1 MNTDTISSHFT
12 GQDDVHIFSNGD
24 GTYLFSNGDKLDCQK
39 KSLILTF
46 AGKRN
51 TLSTSAFQGGYREDF
66 TCVFNF
72 DEKPEHGNQCEMR
85 AATYEEHLRQIA
97 RQELSLNP
105 SLCTG
110 LSTAADMKN
119 TVIETMTHITTH
131 STQNSDSD
139 EASDTIPPLT
149 VTAVVTGGIDKN
161 GARAGDPACW
171 TEQNGSYLPVPGTIN
186 IFLHINANLSKGA
199 MARAL
204 VTCTEAKTV
213 AVTELFCPSLYSTGL
228 ATGSGTDGIIL
239 ICAPESPLLLTAAGK
254 DSMLGEMIA
263 KTVIPAVKK
272 AIGLQ
277 TDVTPNSQHHAL
289 RRLERFG
296 LTEDKLY
303 EAYLHHFSL
312 EKCLKKSLKKA
323 SEQNPTE
330 FSKRNQKKAPEKE
343 ISSLSEALSKEA
355 FLHIANPLLA
365 SGYWTGKASL
375 LAHLLDQIQWEMLPY
390 DEVYEL
396 VLTLF
401 PCRTLSIHEF
411 TEEKTY
417 DMEQALHLFCEE
429 FLLAF
434 Q

>member
-1 MNTDTISSHFT
+1 MNTDTISSHFN
-12 GQDDVHIFSNGD
+12 GQDDVQLFSNGA

-85 AATYEEHLRQIA
+85 AATYEEHLSQIA

-105 SLCTG
+105 AFCTG

-119 TVIETMTHITTH
+119 TVIETMTHITTPGVQH
-131 STQNSDSD
+131 TDSE
-139 EASDTIPPLT
+139 EASDTVPPLT

-171 TEQNGSYLPVPGTIN
+171 TEQNGNYLPVPGTIN

-213 AVTELFCPSLYSTGL
+213 AVTELFCPSLYSAGL
-228 ATGSGTDGIIL
+228 ATGSGTDGTIL
-239 ICAPESPLLLTAAGK
+239 ICNPESPLLLTAAGK
-254 DSMLGEMIA
+254 DSILGEMIA

-277 TDVTPNSQHHAL
+277 TGVTPKSQHHAL

-312 EKCLKKSLKKA
+312 EK
-323 SEQNPTE
+323 EN
-330 FSKRNQKKAPEKE
+330 
-343 ISSLSEALSKEA
+343 SSLSEVLSKES
-355 FLHIANPLLA
+355 FLHLANPLLA

-375 LAHLLDQIQWEMLPY
+375 LVHLLDQLQWEMLPY
-390 DEVYEL
+390 DEVYKL

-401 PCRTLSIHEF
+401 SCPTLSIHEF
-411 TEEKTY
+411 TEEKAY
-417 DMEQALHLFCEE
+417 DMEQVLHLFCEE